1 MITSLVYKKNYIIML
16 KISTLFIAILFATQT
31 NAQIKK
37 GKVLLGG
44 QVAATSN
51 ESNGVSQSPLN
62 PYTQNNTQKT
72 SLFGLSLGYAV
83 KENKVIGFSFSS
95 LANKETRFF
104 SPNNTSTSKTNQ
116 NEIGVFYRQYK
127 KIAKDFYIFGQ
138 GDIAT
143 VFGNGTGTTSPSS
156 FTQTA
161 KLSGSKLYVSTG
173 VGYAVLK
180 KLHIELSL
188 PNILGIQSY
197 KSKLTS
203 TDPNARTDEN
213 KQFSFNSS
221 LTNGNV
227 IGNLNIGFRLIL

>member
-1 MITSLVYKKNYIIML
+1 ML
-16 KISTLFIAILFATQT
+16 KITIAIIATLFVLQT

-44 QVAATSN
+44 QIAANSN
-51 ESNGVSQSPLN
+51 ESKSVSQSPLN
-62 PYTQNNTQKT
+62 PYNQTNTQKS

-95 LANKETRFF
+95 IANKETRFF
-104 SPNNTSTSKTNQ
+104 SPNSTSSFKNNQ

-143 VFGNGTGTTSPSS
+143 VFGNGTGTSIPSA

-161 KLSGSKLYVSTG
+161 KLTGTRLYVSTG

-197 KSKLTS
+197 KNKLTS
-203 TDPNARTDEN
+203 TDPNARTEDN

-227 IGNLNIGFRLIL
+227 IGNLNIGFRLVL